1 MAIEITPDLQK
12 VLDTARAMEEVISVE
27 VTEVPEHLLRQ
38 IEIQNCIYLDYIIR
52 VESGDEV
59 EVAFVVPVEIIDTES
74 YKYLPIQDLISCSS
88 TVVGVD
94 ADEFCVNNPF
104 YNRGKTTYFVRPPD
118 MYLVR
123 LEHESPNVIA
133 VFTPELES
141 LVNKIKAL
149 DKVNYV
155 QIETVVDQKLKDS
168 VNNDDPIMIV
178 TNIDIKIDKYPTMK
192 VYNQT
197 TVVPKSVWGFEMGHD
212 YALEQI
218 REMIRKNNE

>member
-1 MAIEITPDLQK
+1 MSVEITPELQK

-27 VTEVPEHLLRQ
+27 VTEVPANLLRQ
-38 IEIQNCIYLDYIIR
+38 IEIQNCIYLDYVIR
-52 VESGDEV
+52 VESGDEI
-59 EVAFVVPVEIIDTES
+59 EVAFVVPVEIIDADS
-74 YKYLPIQDLISCSS
+74 YKYLPIKDLISCAC
-88 TVVGVD
+88 TVVGED
-94 ADEFCVNNPF
+94 ADDFCVNNPF

-118 MYLVR
+118 HYLVR

-155 QIETVVDQKLKDS
+155 QIETVVDTGLRES
-168 VNNDDPIMIV
+168 LNNDDPIMIV
-178 TNIDIKIDKYPTMK
+178 TNIDIKDAKIK

-197 TVVPKSVWGFEMGHD
+197 TVVPKSVWGFEIGHG

>member
-1 MAIEITPDLQK
+1 MSIEISPDLQK

-59 EVAFVVPVEIIDTES
+59 EVAFVVPVEIIDEDS
-74 YKYLPIQDLISCSS
+74 YKYLPIKDLVSCSCV
-88 TVVGVD
+88 VVGED
-94 ADEFCVNNPF
+94 ADDFCVNNPF

-118 MYLVR
+118 HYLVR

-133 VFTPELES
+133 AFTSELES

-155 QIETVVDQKLKDS
+155 QIETVVDQKLKES
-168 VNNDDPIMIV
+168 LNCNEAIMIV
-178 TNIDIKIDKYPTMK
+178 TNTDIKDPKIK

-197 TVVPKSVWGFEMGHD
+197 TAVPKTVWSVEENHS
-212 YALEQI
+212 YAVDQI
-218 REMIRKNNE
+218 KEMIRKNNE